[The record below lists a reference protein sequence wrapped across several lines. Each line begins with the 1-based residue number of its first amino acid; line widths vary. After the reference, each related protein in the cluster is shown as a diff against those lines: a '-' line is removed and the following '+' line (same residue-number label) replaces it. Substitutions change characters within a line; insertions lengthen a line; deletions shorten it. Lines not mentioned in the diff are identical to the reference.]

1 MMTTSNVT
9 LKCNK
14 CGCKWSTTKMEGGF
28 IHRVSYDQG
37 SCPDCGSHDV
47 DESYGLKDAILSK
60 FR

>member
-1 MMTTSNVT
+1 
-9 LKCNK
+9 
-14 CGCKWSTTKMEGGF
+14 MEGGF

-47 DESYGLKDAILSK
+47 DESYGLIDAILSI